1 MTTHPH
7 TDTTPFDELLLDG
20 TIFVSVAELARDPRF
35 NRLDLNDVAT
45 MAAGS
50 WVTSANRLVGRDV
63 LVVVDGDYSVLGVFH
78 VHDFDRTRQDG
89 DRYYKV
95 DFEITPDEER
105 NKSIRGLSLPAH
117 LRRKRGQ
124 IRGIWFFD

>member
-1 MTTHPH
+1 M
-7 TDTTPFDELLLDG
+7 LDSA
-20 TIFVSVAELARDPRF
+20 IFVSVAERARDPRF
-35 NRLDLNDVAT
+35 NRRDINDVAT

-63 LVVVDGDYSVLGVFH
+63 LIVVDGDYSVLGVFH
-78 VHDFDRTRQDG
+78 VDDFDRARRDG
-89 DRYYKV
+89 ERYYKV
-95 DFEITPDEER
+95 DFQITPDEER
-105 NKSIRGLSLPAH
+105 NATMSGLSLPAH